1 MPLIFRDSFYFYN
14 FIKMFHKMCILGC
27 EGDMAVTSVIPLIAR
42 VDLTIEAR
50 VPFLPWNTY
59 ILPGAAYLV
68 EEDISQ

>member
-27 EGDMAVTSVIPLIAR
+27 EGDVAVTSVIPLIVKVA
-42 VDLTIEAR
+42 LTIEAS
-50 VPFLPWNTY
+50 VPFLPWAMC
-59 ILPGAAYLV
+59 ILPEAAYLV